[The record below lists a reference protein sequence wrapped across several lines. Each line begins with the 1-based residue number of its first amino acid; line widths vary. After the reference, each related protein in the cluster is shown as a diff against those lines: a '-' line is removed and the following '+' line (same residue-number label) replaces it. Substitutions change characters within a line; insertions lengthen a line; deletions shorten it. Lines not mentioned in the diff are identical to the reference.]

1 MELTVLISR
10 GTFANGVRQTLED
23 FALLGLVK
31 DIVWIDIDTFED
43 QHSTVTS
50 MGVGTTPFIERETLQ
65 HALQRFHP
73 DTISFGCINVV
84 DEEDGTVNRRLFRR
98 MTDPFFNAG
107 LDEGMARTNLMIT
120 RVGGRISDELPVFE
134 DCVNLL
140 LAPEDSL
147 GPNNNAVTFDV
158 DSAAEDFMLHCAAGV
173 TSVFGAWCGIE
184 GNPTREFPHSRD
196 GNFHLVRSY
205 YRRIDAQA
213 VQQQLKFGILNT
225 ETNPRPVS
233 TIGGRLVYGDYAPD
247 KEKFTKNAADEFMH
261 HYRDQLRGP
270 RVNPKVEGTQ
280 RITIGKA
287 IGTFMKTFAVNFVSH
302 PGRVISTLTEEGR
315 RSTELKLQEKLYG
328 MSGSRVQVGR
338 DPRGVGTT
346 SRGSAPMAGAVRDDE
361 LARELRGMWRTYVN
375 MSLTMI
381 DGKPR
386 SIGQDPQ
393 PRLPVAVQV
402 PSAPDEARVA
412 HSAND
417 VVPGPGCH
425 FGRDLPHH
433 LLNRINMSSVAPY
446 DIAGAER
453 FQKSLGDPAIGQ
465 SRNIPKIINSFHT
478 WRDEHADSFANLVGR
493 SILGTGTELRREHA
507 DRARRIEELRA
518 RRRTDVEHSTF
529 ASAMRW
535 LGWVTILSLIG
546 FLLAWWGGNQLFGG
560 DDTRLEPLWIAA
572 LNSASGSTLARYF
585 GAWFVVWLV
594 FFALQIAAL
603 TGEEIRLLNRRDQY
617 LSDLS
622 AAEKNLEACELALR
636 RCEVAYNQFLAVS
649 DIVGSVVQYPFG
661 TVRAAAVDTVY
672 PATQLP
678 DSVLL
683 AEARPDENVIQ
694 DVAQRYR
701 VGIYQ
706 TGWLDECFQKAE
718 QRVVAEIDESE
729 GRIDNDVNTDALLS
743 QLGRGSG
750 SLLDVV
756 SRRMSDPSFFGV
768 DRSQDRWE
776 RISTD
781 LQTDSRRQQL
791 LRPLATTDGK
801 ILGEDRL
808 VEFPAVKDSG
818 RFNGTFITHQGRV
831 ANFHGVMSG
840 TIVSGTSPM
849 DCLGSSQVLVQLS
862 GSGNR
867 SFLVLQSADGQED
880 PGVELTAMDFDP
892 DVFSADSDGSAPG
905 GGFGQGAFLTDDQR
919 KPGIHTSGD
928 EFSFLDSDLTKDL

>member
-10 GTFANGVRQTLED
+10 GTFANGVRQILED

-31 DIVWIDIDTFED
+31 DIVWIDVDTFED

-50 MGVGTTPFIERETLQ
+50 MGVGETPFVEREMLQ

-73 DTISFGCINVV
+73 DTISFGCVNVV
-84 DEEDGTVNRRLFRR
+84 DEEDGTVNRRMFRR
-98 MTDPFFNAG
+98 LTDPFFNAG
-107 LDEGMARTNLMIT
+107 LDEGITRTNLMIT
-120 RVGGRISDELPVFE
+120 RVGGRTDDELPVFE

-158 DSAAEDFMLHCAAGV
+158 DSSAEDFMLHCAAGV
-173 TSVFGAWCGIE
+173 TSVFGAWSGIE
-184 GNPTREFPHSRD
+184 GNPTHDFPRSRD

-213 VQQQLKFGILNT
+213 VQQKLKFGILDT
-225 ETNPRPVS
+225 GTNPRPASSV
-233 TIGGRLVYGDYAPD
+233 GGRLVYGDYAPD
-247 KEKFTKNAADEFMH
+247 KEKFTKTATDEFMH
-261 HYRDQLRGP
+261 HHRDQLRGP

-280 RITIGKA
+280 RITAGKA
-287 IGTFMKTFAVNFVSH
+287 IGTFMKTFAVNFVKH
-302 PGRVISTLTEEGR
+302 PVRVFGTLTAEGR
-315 RSTELKLQEKLYG
+315 RSAELKLQEKLYG
-328 MSGSRVQVGR
+328 MSGSRIQVGG
-338 DPRGVGTT
+338 DPRGVDPG
-346 SRGSAPMAGAVRDDE
+346 SRGSAPRSRVVRDDE

-386 SIGQDPQ
+386 SIGQDPR

-402 PSAPDEARVA
+402 PSAPDEARVVR
-412 HSAND
+412 SAND

-446 DIAGAER
+446 DIAGADR
-453 FQKSLGDPAIGQ
+453 FQRSLGDPTIGQ
-465 SRNIPKIINSFHT
+465 GRNIPKIINSFHT

-507 DRARRIEELRA
+507 DRERRLAELRA
-518 RRRTDVEHSTF
+518 RRRTDVDHSTF
-529 ASAMRW
+529 ASTMRW
-535 LGWVTILSLIG
+535 LGWVTVLSLVG
-546 FLLAWWGGNQLFGG
+546 FLLAWWGGNQMFGG
-560 DDTRLEPLWIAA
+560 DETQPEPLWLAA
-572 LNSASGSTLARYF
+572 LNSVTGSTLARYF
-585 GAWFVVWLV
+585 GGWLVMWLV
-594 FFALQIAAL
+594 FFSLQIVAL

-617 LSDLS
+617 LSDLR
-622 AAEKNLEACELALR
+622 AAEMNLEACELGIR

-661 TVRAAAVDTVY
+661 TVRAAAVDTVC

-683 AEARPDENVIQ
+683 AEARPDESAIQ
-694 DVAQRYR
+694 AVAQRYR

-706 TGWLDECFQKAE
+706 TGWLDECFRKAE

-756 SRRMSDPSFFGV
+756 SRHMSDPGFFGV
-768 DRSQDRWE
+768 DRSGDRWE
-776 RISTD
+776 RISSA
-781 LQTDSRRQQL
+781 LQTDARRQQL

-801 ILGEDRL
+801 VLGEDRL
-808 VEFPAVKDSG
+808 VDFPAVKDSG
-818 RFNGTFITHQGRV
+818 RFDGTFITHQGRV
-831 ANFHGVMSG
+831 ANFHGVYSG
-840 TIVSGTSPM
+840 TIVSGTSPL

-867 SFLVLQSADGQED
+867 SYLALRDSGPREES
-880 PGVELTAMDFDP
+880 GVGLTAMDFDL
-892 DVFSADSDGSAPG
+892 DAFSTDQDGSATET
-905 GGFGQGAFLTDDQR
+905 GFGQGQFPAGGPGAPGRHAADD
-919 KPGIHTSGD
+919 GFG
-928 EFSFLDSDLTKDL
+928 FLDSDLTKDL

>member
-50 MGVGTTPFIERETLQ
+50 MGVDETPFLERETLQ

-73 DTISFGCINVV
+73 DKISFGCVNVV
-84 DEEDGTVNRRLFRR
+84 DEEDGTVNRRMFRR

-107 LDEGMARTNLMIT
+107 LDEGITRTNLMIT
-120 RVGGRISDELPVFE
+120 RVGGRTGDDLPVFE

-158 DSAAEDFMLHCAAGV
+158 DSPSEDFMLYCAAGV
-173 TSVFGAWCGIE
+173 TSVFGVWCGIE
-184 GNPTREFPHSRD
+184 GNPTHGFPHSRD

-213 VQQQLKFGILNT
+213 VQQQLKFGILDT

-233 TIGGRLVYGDYAPD
+233 TVGGRLVYGDYAPD
-247 KEKFTKNAADEFMH
+247 KEKFTRNATDEFMH

-270 RVNPKVEGTQ
+270 RFNPKVEDTQ

-287 IGTFMKTFAVNFVSH
+287 IGTFMKTFAVNFISH
-302 PGRVISTLTEEGR
+302 SGRVFSTLTEEGK
-315 RSTELKLQEKLYG
+315 RSAELKLQEKLYG
-328 MSGSRVQVGR
+328 MTGSRVQVGG
-338 DPRGVGTT
+338 DPRGPGTV
-346 SRGSAPMAGAVRDDE
+346 SRGSGPRAGAVRDEE

-386 SIGQDPQ
+386 SIGQDPR

-412 HSAND
+412 RSAND

-453 FQKSLGDPAIGQ
+453 FQKSLGDPTIGQ

-493 SILGTGTELRREHA
+493 SILETGTDLRREHA
-507 DRARRIEELRA
+507 ERERRLAELRA
-518 RRRTDVEHSTF
+518 RRRTDVEHSKF
-529 ASAMRW
+529 ASTMRW

-546 FLLAWWGGNQLFGG
+546 FLLTWWGGNQIFGG
-560 DDTRLEPLWIAA
+560 DDTQFEPLWITA
-572 LNSASGSTLARYF
+572 LNSASGSTLSWYF
-585 GAWFVVWLV
+585 GGWFVLWLL
-594 FFALQIAAL
+594 FFSLQIAAL
-603 TGEEIRLLNRRDQY
+603 TGEQIRLLNRRDQY
-617 LSDLS
+617 LSDLR
-622 AAEKNLEACELALR
+622 AAEKNLEACELGLR

-649 DIVGSVVQYPFG
+649 DMVGSVVQYPFG
-661 TVRAAAVDTVY
+661 TVRAAAVDTVC

-683 AEARPDENVIQ
+683 AEARPDESVIQ

-718 QRVVAEIDESE
+718 QRVVAEIDERE
-729 GRIDNDVNTDALLS
+729 GRIDNDVNTDALLA
-743 QLGRGSG
+743 QPGRGSG

-768 DRSQDRWE
+768 DRSHGRWE
-776 RISTD
+776 RISTA

-801 ILGEDRL
+801 VLGEDRL
-808 VEFPAVKDSG
+808 VDFPAVKDSG

-831 ANFHGVMSG
+831 ANFHGVASG
-840 TIVSGTSPM
+840 TIVSGTSPL

-867 SFLVLQSADGQED
+867 SFLVLRETGEQEE
-880 PGVELTAMDFDP
+880 PGRGLTEMDFGP
-892 DVFSADSDGSAPG
+892 DFSARPG
-905 GGFGQGAFLTDDQR
+905 DAGFG
-919 KPGIHTSGD
+919 PGSFPTVDPASSGPHGPED